1 MKPDL
6 FPSSKPLL
14 AMALAAVFGLAGMA
28 QAQRAKADV
37 AEPTFDALPS
47 PQFEGTKNK
56 SFKPKDWLEVEAG
69 ITIPAMSR
77 EQDEI
82 GFIDE
87 VTVKWYVAVKD
98 KATRKNVLLTTDL
111 NHINVPVGEEFYSSV
126 YISPNT
132 LKRLTGADRASKGAI
147 EVVALEVLV
156 NGQKVGEATT
166 KFDSG
171 WWNAGSLSRTD
182 QFPLLNKYQTPFKNF
197 WWDRYA
203 EIEEER

>member
-1 MKPDL
+1 MKPSH
-6 FPSSKPLL
+6 FPAPK
-14 AMALAAVFGLAGMA
+14 AALVAVCAAVFGLAGVAHA
-28 QAQRAKADV
+28 QKAAEI

-77 EQDEI
+77 EQDAI

-87 VTVKWYVAVKD
+87 VTVKWYVAVED
-98 KATRKNVLLTTDL
+98 KATRKNVLLTKDV
-111 NHINVPVGEEFYSSV
+111 NHINVPVGEEFFSSV

-132 LKRLTGADRASKGAI
+132 LKRLTGADRASKGAV

-166 KFDSG
+166 KHNSG
-171 WWNAGSLSRTD
+171 WWNSGNLSRTD
-182 QFPLLNKYQTPFKNF
+182 QFPLLSKDKTPFKNF

-203 EIEEER
+203 EIQEER